1 MAREDTAPYCIL
13 IAAIGITMNKTKEAR
28 SRSKS
33 DVTVAVV
40 RQNQAIDHMTSLLSL
55 CASNAA
61 LYDGQRELSA
71 RSGMTVRV
79 LKSSINML
87 SQNKLKLWM
96 IDEDA
101 LSN

>member
-1 MAREDTAPYCIL
+1 
-13 IAAIGITMNKTKEAR
+13 MNKTKEAR

-40 RQNQAIDHMTSLLSL
+40 RQNQAIDHLIDEMTNLLSL